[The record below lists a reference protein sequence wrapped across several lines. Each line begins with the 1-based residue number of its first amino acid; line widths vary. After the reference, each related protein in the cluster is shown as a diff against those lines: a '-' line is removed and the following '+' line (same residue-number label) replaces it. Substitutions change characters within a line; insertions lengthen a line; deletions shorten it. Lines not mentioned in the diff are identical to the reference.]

1 MGFGIELTFD
11 SQLPG
16 LWRLVWLHFV
26 HPFLENED
34 EDGDAYFKKNEH
46 RACLLIKGSTKA
58 AVIIRGPVQNFSN
71 LCEVQPS
78 SPSYLLKNIYLII
91 YLAVLGL
98 SCGMQDL

>member
-1 MGFGIELTFD
+1 MKNCPLAKRTWKAF
-11 SQLPG
+11 
-16 LWRLVWLHFV
+16 HFTSISV
-26 HPFLENED
+26 AFPFLENED